1 MSQIFDSL
9 GKTPQAQNP
18 IQMIQQ
24 LKSDPA
30 GFLRNKGFNVPDGV
44 DLHNPQSIINALVQ
58 SGQISGNAYQV
69 AMRRMMGAGRR

>member
-9 GKTPQAQNP
+9 GKSPQPQNP
-18 IQMIQQ
+18 MQMVQQ

-44 DLHNPQSIINALVQ
+44 DLHNPQSIISALVQ
-58 SGQISGNAYQV
+58 SGQVSSNAYQA
-69 AMRRMMGAGRR
+69 AMRRMMGNGRR